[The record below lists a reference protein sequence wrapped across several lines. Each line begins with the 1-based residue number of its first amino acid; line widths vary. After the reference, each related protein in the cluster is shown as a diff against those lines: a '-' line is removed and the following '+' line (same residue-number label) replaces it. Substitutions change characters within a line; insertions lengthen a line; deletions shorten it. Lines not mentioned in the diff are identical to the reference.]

1 MSQAS
6 GVPAASVIMPVY
18 NAGRFLD
25 KAIESVLGQSFPDFE
40 LLLLNDGSSDGSL
53 DRLHHYATRDAR
65 CKVHSWANRGL
76 IQTLNEGIRLAKADI
91 LIRMDGDD
99 ICRTQ
104 RFERQI
110 AYLAAHPECVAVGSR
125 VMLIDPDGQAIR
137 PFAEQVEHAA
147 IDAQHLT
154 GYGGAIAHP
163 AVALRKA
170 AVIGVGGYRAEF
182 PHAEDIDLFLRLAEH
197 GRLSNL
203 PEVLLDYRQHLDSI
217 GYRHPEKQREST
229 LRAVSDARKRRGL
242 EVATQFSTDLTP
254 VRRNKRADIHRMWS
268 WWALAEGNH
277 STALKHVWQAF
288 KHEPFNTQN
297 LKLGACIIRG
307 H

>member
-40 LLLLNDGSSDGSL
+40 LLLLNDGSQDGSL
-53 DRLHHYATRDAR
+53 DRLHHFAARDAR

-76 IQTLNEGIRLAKADI
+76 IKTLNEGVRLAKADI

-104 RFERQI
+104 RFEHQI
-110 AYLAAHPECVAVGSR
+110 SYLAAHPECVAVGSR
-125 VMLIDPDGQAIR
+125 VMLIDPDGHTIR

-147 IDAQHLT
+147 IDAQHLA
-154 GYGGAIAHP
+154 GNGGAIAHP

-170 AVIGVGGYRAEF
+170 AVVGVGGYRTEF
-182 PHAEDIDLFLRLAEH
+182 RTPRISICFS
-197 GRLSNL
+197 GL
-203 PEVLLDYRQHLDSI
+203 PNRAVWPIFRKCCSTTDSI
-217 GYRHPEKQREST
+217 STASANATRRINANRACARYPKPGNDAAWT
-229 LRAVSDARKRRGL
+229 LRRAAP
-242 EVATQFSTDLTP
+242 AT
-254 VRRNKRADIHRMWS
+254 
-268 WWALAEGNH
+268 
-277 STALKHVWQAF
+277 
-288 KHEPFNTQN
+288 
-297 LKLGACIIRG
+297 
-307 H
+307 